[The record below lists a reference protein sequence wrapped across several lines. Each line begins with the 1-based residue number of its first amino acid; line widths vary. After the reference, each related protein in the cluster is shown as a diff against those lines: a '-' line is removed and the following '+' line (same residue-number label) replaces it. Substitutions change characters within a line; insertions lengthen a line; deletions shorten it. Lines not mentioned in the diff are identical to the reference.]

1 MKELDKKELES
12 YIKNGF
18 LTVGDL
24 KEFIKEN
31 NLPDTA
37 PVMIQRVEDVYYEKH
52 NWQLYLKNN
61 ENTQTMTE
69 HNKKVLSGEY
79 LNKYDYPLMNEVFL
93 KLYTEENFKN
103 AKSQYTPAWSGV
115 YYSDDKDMLFID
127 LHY

>member
-37 PVMIQRVEDVYYEKH
+37 PVMIQRIEDIYYEKH
-52 NWQLYLKNN
+52 NWQVYLKNN
-61 ENTQTMTE
+61 EYTQTMTE
-69 HNKKVLSGEY
+69 HNEKVLSGEY
-79 LNKYDYPLMNEVFL
+79 LNKEDYNLMNEESL
-93 KLYTEENFKN
+93 KLYTEEDFKN
-103 AKSQYTPAWSGV
+103 AKLQYSPAWSGV